1 MLFLDGRLRA
11 LPEGRHFI
19 SVITRMEILAD
30 PAHTKQTLEKAE
42 ALIGDLTVIPLND
55 DIERIATLIR
65 RSGSPRPKLPDAI
78 VAATAV
84 LMNAP
89 LVSADDKLL
98 RLSWPGLQTLNI
110 A

>member
-19 SVITRMEILAD
+19 SVVTRMEILAD
-30 PAHTKQTLEKAE
+30 PKHTEHTLRQAE
-42 ALIGDLTVIPLND
+42 EFLRTVFVVPLTGE
-55 DIERIATLIR
+55 IEETAIVIR

-89 LVSADDKLL
+89 LASADDKLL
-98 RLSWPGLQTLNI
+98 RLSWPGLQTVNI